1 MKSGAPGRS
10 RRTHWLVIAAWA
22 VIGLAAGLIA
32 GHTSDRLTGSGGMSL
47 ASESR
52 RAEDILADRF
62 ARPAA
67 ELFALTVTAPASFDH
82 PRSRVVLDSLLAAL
96 ARQAY
101 VRGTISFR
109 SSSDTSLLS
118 SDRRTALVL
127 VAFNVP
133 SEQLGDLV
141 DPLRLVVRQA
151 LARQPDGAGYRVL
164 VTGRAPLDYDERRL
178 IAEDSARGE
187 LRVLPVTLAILVLAF
202 GAIGAALLPIGI
214 GVLGVLVAAAA
225 IGLIAGATPVSIV
238 ARTIITMVGLGVGI
252 DYSLLMVRR
261 FREELG
267 LGHGPAEAAI
277 RTVRTAGQAVA
288 ISGTTVILGFAA
300 LLLTPLIE
308 TRSVGLAGIVVVIVM
323 MLLTIT
329 LLPALLA
336 LLGWRIDWPHW
347 LAQRLAWYHGRRA
360 WAWWARTIGRRP
372 VASLAVGLALLA
384 LLAYPVRH
392 IRIGL
397 PARGWWPAA
406 TEAGQGA
413 MALERMGVAGVIQP
427 IHVVV
432 ELPDGRAFGSA
443 AALRGLRTLSDS
455 LRADPRTGDIKS
467 IVDLKPGTSLLGY
480 SLLYSDLPAA
490 RAQYPDLLDAYLSRD
505 ARTTLVDVI
514 VSDTTSLTSLMEVV
528 RRVRAIGTA
537 GAQGLDGARI
547 SVGGYAASNV
557 DFQHDLLRRFPAL
570 IGLILG
576 STGLMLALMF
586 RSVLIPIKA
595 ILLNTLS
602 VAATFGVI
610 VLVFQDGIGS
620 RLLGLDGATS
630 AIFVVV
636 PVTVFASVFG
646 LSMDYEVF
654 LLSRIREEFVR
665 TGDNE
670 QATAEGLSA
679 IASTITSAALIMVAV
694 FGYFAFTR
702 VLLLQFVGFGL
713 AIAVLLDATLIRML
727 LVPAIMNVAGRWN
740 WWPGELAR
748 REGSGKVSRPPQ
760 PDGQTPPPRNYSA

>member
-1 MKSGAPGRS
+1 MKSGASGHS

-22 VIGLAAGLIA
+22 MIGVAAGLLA
-32 GHTSDRLTGSGGMSL
+32 RRTAARLTGGGGISL
-47 ASESR
+47 ATESR
-52 RAEDILADRF
+52 RAEELLATRF

-67 ELFALTVTAPASFDH
+67 ELFALTVTAPESFDQ

-96 ARQAY
+96 SRQPY

-109 SSSDTSLLS
+109 SSSDTTLLS
-118 SDRRTALVL
+118 GDRRTTLVL
-127 VAFNVP
+127 VAFNEP
-133 SEQLGDLV
+133 SERLGELV
-141 DPLRLVVRQA
+141 DPVRLVVRQA
-151 LARQPDGAGYRVL
+151 LARQPGGMGYHAL

-178 IAEDSARGE
+178 ITEDSARGE
-187 LRVLPVTLAILVLAF
+187 VRVLPLTLVVLVLAF
-202 GAIGAALLPIGI
+202 GAVGAALLPIGI

-225 IGLIAGATPVSIV
+225 IGLIAGTTPVSIV

-252 DYSLLMVRR
+252 DYSLLMVTR
-261 FREELG
+261 FREEMG
-267 LGHGPAEAAI
+267 NGYAPSDAAI
-277 RTVRTAGQAVA
+277 RTVRTAGQAVV

-308 TRSVGLAGIVVVIVM
+308 TRSVGMAGIVVVVVM
-323 MLLTIT
+323 MLLTVT
-329 LLPALLA
+329 FLPALLA
-336 LLGWRIDWPHW
+336 VLGAWIDWPRW
-347 LAQRLAWYHGRRA
+347 LARRLAWYHGRRA

-372 VASLAVGLALLA
+372 LTSLAVGLCLLA

-413 MALERMGVAGVIQP
+413 MALERMGLGGVIQP
-427 IHVVV
+427 IHIVV
-432 ELPDGRAFGSA
+432 ELPEGRGFGSA
-443 AALRGLRTLSDS
+443 TALRGLRTLSDS
-455 LRADPRTGDIKS
+455 LRADPRTGAVTS

-480 SLLYSDLPAA
+480 SLLYSDLAAA
-490 RAQYPDLLDAYLSRD
+490 RAEFPDFLDAYLSGD
-505 ARTTLVDVI
+505 GRTTLVDLI

-528 RRVRAIGTA
+528 RRVRALGTA
-537 GAQGLDGARI
+537 GARGLDGARI
-547 SVGGYAASNV
+547 WVGGYAASNV
-557 DFQHDLLRRFPAL
+557 DFQHDLLRRFPKL
-570 IGLILG
+570 IGLILA
-576 STGLMLALMF
+576 STGLMLGLVF

-595 ILLNTLS
+595 VVLNTLS

-610 VLVFQDGIGS
+610 VLAFQDGIGG
-620 RLLGLDGATS
+620 RLLGLDGPTS

-670 QATAEGLSA
+670 GATAEGLSA
-679 IASTITSAALIMVAV
+679 IASTITSAALIMVVV
-694 FGYFAFTR
+694 FGYFAFAR

-713 AIAVLLDATLIRML
+713 ALAVLLDATLIRML
-727 LVPAIMNVAGRWN
+727 LVPAIMHVAGRWN
-740 WWPGELAR
+740 WWPGELAGR
-748 REGSGKVSRPPQ
+748 GESGKVSRPSNRPDEMLQ
-760 PDGQTPPPRNYSA
+760 PRKPSA